1 MSSRF
6 SPCGLSG
13 IIRTEAT
20 HLLSEHHHEGDFE
33 QGVMVDVGP
42 GAGALV
48 IYTGTELRGQEI
60 EISPLGRDSTRVH
73 TDVLR
78 RKTAGGPVF
87 AAVFGSL
94 AEGEYQVWNDSRSGP
109 LTVQIVGGQVTEV
122 DWR

>member
-1 MSSRF
+1 M
-6 SPCGLSG
+6 
-13 IIRTEAT
+13 TE
-20 HLLSEHHHEGDFE
+20 HYHEADLE

-48 IYTGTELRGQEI
+48 IYTGSELRGQEI
-60 EISPLGRDSTRVH
+60 EISPVGHDSKRVH

-94 AEGEYQVWNDSRSGP
+94 VEGDYRLWHASRSNQA
-109 LTVQIVGGQVTEV
+109 TVRIVDGQVTEL

>member
-1 MSSRF
+1 
-6 SPCGLSG
+6 L
-13 IIRTEAT
+13 T
-20 HLLSEHHHEGDFE
+20 HERRRDEDFE

-48 IYTGTELRGQEI
+48 IYTPDELGGQEI
-60 EISPLGRDSTRVH
+60 EISPVGSDGSRSH

-78 RKTAGGPVF
+78 RTTAAGHVY

-94 AEGEYQVWNDSRSGP
+94 EEGEYRLWHHSLPGP
-109 LTVQIVGGQVTEV
+109 QKVRVAGNQVTEL

>member
-1 MSSRF
+1 M
-6 SPCGLSG
+6 
-13 IIRTEAT
+13 TER
-20 HLLSEHHHEGDFE
+20 HREEDFE

-48 IYTGTELRGQEI
+48 IYTGDELRGQEI
-60 EISPLGRDSTRVH
+60 EISPEGDDAQRVH

-78 RKTAGGPVF
+78 RRVSGTHVC

-94 AEGEYQVWNDSRSGP
+94 AEGEYRLWHDTLTSPTQVR
-109 LTVQIVGGQVTEV
+109 IVGGKVTEL

>member
-1 MSSRF
+1 M
-6 SPCGLSG
+6 
-13 IIRTEAT
+13 TA
-20 HLLSEHHHEGDFE
+20 EHHREQDFE

-48 IYTGTELRGQEI
+48 IYTADPLRGQEI
-60 EISPLGRDSTRVH
+60 EISPKGRDSSRTH

-78 RKTAGGPVF
+78 RTTSAGYVN

-94 AEGEYQVWNDSRSGP
+94 PEGEYRLWHDSLAGP
-109 LTVQIVGGQVTEV
+109 VDVRIEGNQVTEL

>member
-1 MSSRF
+1 M
-6 SPCGLSG
+6 
-13 IIRTEAT
+13 TEDF
-20 HLLSEHHHEGDFE
+20 GDGTFE

-48 IYTGTELRGQEI
+48 IYTNDDLRDEEI
-60 EISPLGRDSTRVH
+60 EISPKGEDANRTH

-78 RKTAGGPVF
+78 RRVATGYVY

-94 AEGEYQVWNDSRSGP
+94 AEGVYWLWHRTLREPAEVRIISSE
-109 LTVQIVGGQVTEV
+109 VTEL

>member
-1 MSSRF
+1 V
-6 SPCGLSG
+6 
-13 IIRTEAT
+13 T
-20 HLLSEHHHEGDFE
+20 EHHREADFE

-48 IYTGTELRGQEI
+48 IYTPDSFRGQEI
-60 EISPLGRDSTRVH
+60 EISPAGQDTLRVH

-78 RKTAGGPVF
+78 RRIGASYVC

-94 AEGEYQVWNDSRSGP
+94 SEGAYQLWHDSLPNPRDVS
-109 LTVQIVGGQVTEV
+109 IVGGQVTEL

>member
-1 MSSRF
+1 MPHEHR
-6 SPCGLSG
+6 
-13 IIRTEAT
+13 EA
-20 HLLSEHHHEGDFE
+20 DFE

-48 IYTGTELRGQEI
+48 IYAGDSLRGQEI
-60 EISPLGRDSTRVH
+60 EISPSGKDDQRVH

-78 RKTAGGPVF
+78 RRVGGGYVC

-94 AEGEYQVWNDSRSGP
+94 SEGDYRLWHSSLLDPRS
-109 LTVQIVGGQVTEV
+109 VRVVGGQVTEV